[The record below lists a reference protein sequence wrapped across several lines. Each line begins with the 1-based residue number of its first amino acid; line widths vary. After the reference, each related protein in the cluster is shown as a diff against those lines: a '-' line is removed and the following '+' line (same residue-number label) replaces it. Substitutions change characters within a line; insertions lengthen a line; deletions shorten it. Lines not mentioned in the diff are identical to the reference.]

1 MAESYSRY
9 FGWKFADSASLPGMA
24 KTSSFLL
31 FAIFV
36 GLAVAYWVE
45 KPDRGALVLGR
56 GAIPI
61 VLAVTLLM
69 SQDTLLERRGDVSVI
84 ELAGWE
90 TRPFL
95 VDVAGEEIMVVGE
108 VRPNVFATKFWIDKA
123 GIKDLLVVEGGT
135 LTKEYLSGTKY
146 LVLMGD
152 FSVAEPNKEVISGEG
167 YRLVQLIDAP

>member
-1 MAESYSRY
+1 
-9 FGWKFADSASLPGMA
+9 
-24 KTSSFLL
+24 
-31 FAIFV
+31 
-36 GLAVAYWVE
+36 
-45 KPDRGALVLGR
+45 VLGR

-95 VDVAGEEIMVVGE
+95 ADVAGEDIMVVGE

-135 LTKEYLSGTKY
+135 LTKEYLSGAQY

-152 FSVAEPNKEVISGEG
+152 FSVAEPNKELISGGG